1 MAWGSPS
8 STCARKRPNQS
19 PRPWALRPI
28 LSLAHTN
35 QVVPKAAEFVKLMR
49 KRAEAYRTNQ
59 LLVLL
64 GDDFKWSQAWL
75 YLLLLYLLWPHLL
88 WLHLLWRDLLWRD
101 LL

>member
-1 MAWGSPS
+1 MAGSPS
-8 STCARKRPNQS
+8 STCARKRPNRR
-19 PRPWALRPI
+19 PRPCALRPI